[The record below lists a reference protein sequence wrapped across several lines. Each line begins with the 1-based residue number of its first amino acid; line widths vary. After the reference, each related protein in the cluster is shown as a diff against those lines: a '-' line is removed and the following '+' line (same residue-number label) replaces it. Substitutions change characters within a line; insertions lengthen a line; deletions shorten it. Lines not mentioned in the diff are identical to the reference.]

1 MATHDF
7 PRPPF
12 KQQLQDFPGKT
23 AKMDPQPDHGE
34 QGATRYEGH
43 EQLKGKKAL
52 VTGGDSGIGAAVVIA
67 YAREGAD
74 VALAYLPDEQ
84 EDAESIATVARQAG
98 VTVALFPCDISDDSQ
113 AEQLIDDTVRVLGGL
128 DVLVNNAGYQK
139 FFEKFDDVSMEEW
152 DKTFSTNVRATF
164 NLTRLAV
171 PHMKQGGAIIN
182 TASINSLKPNNN
194 LFPYASTKGAI
205 ANLTVGLAGALAE
218 RGIRVN
224 AVLPGPVWTPFIPA
238 GMSAEDQEN
247 FGSQTPFG
255 RPGQPWNLPR
265 PMCCW
270 LPTPAAIRQA
280 HWSPSLG
287 ATLSCEQ
294 GRHQIWLEDPL
305 QGSADPLE
313 SVSCHGTAEGVLLQP
328 ADQAGHQGRLQESR
342 ESVRVVQA

>member
-23 AKMDPQPDHGE
+23 AKMDPRPDHGE

-84 EDAESIATVARQAG
+84 DDAESIATVARQAG

-139 FFEKFDDVSMEEW
+139 FFEKFEDVSLEEW

-171 PHMKQGGAIIN
+171 PHMKHGGAIIN

-255 RPGQPWNLPR
+255 RPGQPVELAS
-265 PMCCW
+265 
-270 LPTPAAIRQA
+270 TY
-280 HWSPSLG
+280 
-287 ATLSCEQ
+287 
-294 GRHQIWLEDPL
+294 
-305 QGSADPLE
+305 
-313 SVSCHGTAEGVLLQP
+313 VLL
-328 ADQAGHQGRLQESR
+328 ASDTSSYTSGALVTIAGGNAVL
-342 ESVRVVQA
+342 